1 MSILFLM
8 IAGALCVSVEELLG
22 RWIKWV
28 HRPRVILAR
37 PRRYKFN

>member
-22 RWIKWV
+22 RWIKLV